1 MNISG
6 MASSDAT
13 PSTMAAST
21 TWPWPEVARST
32 RAAQIP

>member
-1 MNISG
+1 MNVRG

-21 TWPWPEVARST
+21 TWPRPDEARST
-32 RAAQIP
+32 RAAQMP